1 MHFNF
6 CFISSSFLMDR
17 SAMIHLENSTTLP
30 IFSTTHVISLFFI
43 LIPIMFS
50 LCKLFY
56 KLIRSSIIW
65 DFVIF
70 LYDSFSKGS
79 YEHDHDDILA
89 DSSNSSTTDPEPA
102 IGVYEWKPAAG
113 GRSSREVEEEC
124 TVCLSKIE
132 EGEEMRELRCE
143 HHFHRI
149 CLDRW
154 IGYKGVTCPLCRDS
168 LFLRKTVCSIAE
180 LGVELEL
187 LHFKY
192 CCLSSSGHRR
202 ETWWLR

>member
-1 MHFNF
+1 
-6 CFISSSFLMDR
+6 
-17 SAMIHLENSTTLP
+17 MIENSTTSP
-30 IFSTTHVISLFFI
+30 ISSTSHVISLFFI
-43 LIPIMFS
+43 LIPIMFG

-56 KLIRSSIIW
+56 KIIRSSIIW
-65 DFVIF
+65 DFVIL

-79 YEHDHDDILA
+79 YEHDDDILA
-89 DSSNSSTTDPEPA
+89 DRSSSTTAPEPA
-102 IGVYEWKPAAG
+102 IGVYEWKPAAAG
-113 GRSSREVEEEC
+113 STREVEEEC
-124 TVCLSKIE
+124 AVCLSKIE

-143 HHFHRI
+143 HHFHRV

-154 IGYKGVTCPLCRDS
+154 IGYKGVTCPLCRDF
-168 LFLRKTVCSIAE
+168 LFLSQTVCSTAE